1 MKGLQ
6 MNPTRAFLMLALL
19 AATPAAAQDA
29 YPSKPVRLVVPFA
42 PGGPADLI
50 ARIVGQKL
58 TEEFGKQFYIETHA
72 GAGGN
77 TGTGLAARAP
87 ADGYTLLINS
97 QALVINASL
106 YKTLPYD
113 PAKDL
118 AAITRM
124 ANTPNVVVVHPSVP
138 AKTMKELVE
147 LMRGNDARYHGY
159 AHPGV
164 GTPAN
169 LSGELFRLSQ
179 KLNLTA
185 VPFTGGGPMIQSV
198 VGGHTP
204 VAFSSMPPA
213 ASQIK
218 AGTIRGLAV
227 TAEKR
232 DPTMPDIPTMA
243 EAGFPG
249 QIGETPVGLL
259 APAATPAAIIDLLH
273 RKVTHILA
281 QPDTRQK
288 LAVIG
293 FTPIGDT
300 PAEFTAYLKAEH
312 EKWAK
317 VINEA
322 GIKLP

>member
-1 MKGLQ
+1 
-6 MNPTRAFLMLALL
+6 MNLSRATAFVVLSLLL
-19 AATPAAAQDA
+19 ATAPAAAQDA
-29 YPSKPVRLVVPFA
+29 YPSKPVRLIVPFA

-58 TEEFGKQFYIETHA
+58 SEDFGKQFYIETHA

-77 TGTGLAARAP
+77 TGTGLAARAS
-87 ADGYTLLINS
+87 ADGYTLLVNS

-106 YKTLPYD
+106 YRTLPYD
-113 PAKDL
+113 PDKDL
-118 AAITRM
+118 APITRM

-138 AKTMKELVE
+138 ARTMKELVD
-147 LMRGNDARYHGY
+147 LMRASDGKYHGY

-169 LSGELFRLSQ
+169 LSGEMFKLSQ

-185 VPFTGGGPMIQSV
+185 VPFTGGGPMVQSV

-204 VAFSSMPPA
+204 IAFSSMPPA

-218 AGTIRGLAV
+218 AGNIRALAI

-243 EAGFPG
+243 EAGYPG

-259 APAATPAAIIDLLH
+259 APAGTPKAIVDLLH
-273 RKVTHILA
+273 RRVVGYLA

-288 LAVIG
+288 LAAIG
-293 FTPIGDT
+293 FSPIGDT
-300 PAEFTAYLKAEH
+300 PAEFTAFLKAEH
-312 EKWAK
+312 VKWAK
-317 VINEA
+317 VITEA

>member
-1 MKGLQ
+1 
-6 MNPTRAFLMLALL
+6 MNLLRAIALFAASLLL
-19 AATPAAAQDA
+19 AAGPATAQEP
-29 YPSKPVRLVVPFA
+29 YPAKPVRLVVPFA

-87 ADGYTLLINS
+87 ADGYTLLVNS

-106 YKTLPYD
+106 YRTLPYD
-113 PAKDL
+113 PEKDL
-118 AAITRM
+118 APITRM
-124 ANTPNVVVVHPSVP
+124 ANTPNVVVIHPSVP
-138 AKTMKELVE
+138 AKTMKELTD
-147 LMRGNDARYHGY
+147 LMHGGNSRYHAY

-179 KLNLTA
+179 RLALTT

-204 VAFSSMPPA
+204 IAFSSMPPA

-218 AGTIRGLAV
+218 AGTIRALAV
-227 TAEKR
+227 TADKR
-232 DPTMPDIPTMA
+232 DETMPDIPTMA
-243 EAGFPG
+243 EAGYPG
-249 QIGETPVGLL
+249 QIGETPIGLL
-259 APAATPAAIIDLLH
+259 APAGTPKEIIDLLH
-273 RKVTHILA
+273 RKVVQILA
-281 QPDTRQK
+281 QPDTKQR
-288 LAVIG
+288 LAVVG
-293 FTPIGDT
+293 FSPIGDS
-300 PAEFTAYLKAEH
+300 PAEFSAFLRAEH
-312 EKWAK
+312 AKWSK
-317 VINEA
+317 VISEA
-322 GIKLP
+322 GIKLQ

>member
-1 MKGLQ
+1 MTIVRL
-6 MNPTRAFLMLALL
+6 LIL
-19 AATPAAAQDA
+19 AALGLLPAAGPVAAQEA

-58 TEEFGKQFYIETHA
+58 SEEFGKQFYVETHA

-77 TGTGLAARAP
+77 TGTALAARAP
-87 ADGYTLLINS
+87 ADGYTLLVNS

-106 YKTLPYD
+106 YRALPYD
-113 PAKDL
+113 PDKDL
-118 AAITRM
+118 APITRM

-138 AKTMKELVE
+138 ARSMKELVA
-147 LMRGNDARYHGY
+147 LMRSSDSKYHGY

-179 KLNLTA
+179 NLNLTA
-185 VPFTGGGPMIQSV
+185 IPFAGGGPMVQSV
-198 VGGHTP
+198 LGGHTP
-204 VAFSSMPPA
+204 VAFASMPPA
-213 ASQIK
+213 APLIK
-218 AGTIRGLAV
+218 AGNIRALAV

-232 DPTMPDIPTMA
+232 DETMPDIPTMA
-243 EAGFPG
+243 EEGYPG
-249 QIGETPVGLL
+249 QIGETPIGLL
-259 APAATPAAIIDLLH
+259 APAGTPKEIIDLLH
-273 RKVTHILA
+273 RKVVQILA

-288 LAVIG
+288 LAAIG
-293 FTPIGDT
+293 FSPIGDT
-300 PAEFTAYLKAEH
+300 PAEFTAFLKAENA
-312 EKWAK
+312 KWSK
-317 VINEA
+317 VITEA